1 MNIIRCSGIRPTH
14 ALLALIASALLLSG
28 CGGESTES
36 LPDTTTGSTTVS
48 YSGPVPATDDVLNFK
63 RSIWDNLAP
72 QNRCGSCHN
81 DGGQSPQF
89 VHQNDINIAYARAN
103 TIVNLADP
111 SQSQL
116 VTKVAGG
123 HQCWLES
130 TTACADIL
138 TAYIVNWADGAEG
151 SVKTV
156 ELRAPAIKDVGN
168 TLAFPEDSSGFA
180 THVYPL
186 LTEYC
191 SECHTGSGQT
201 PYIASADVAIAYDQA
216 KSRIDLGDLEDSD
229 NNPVLLADASSR
241 LVQRLRDEQHNCWDG
256 SCTDSAMIMLAAI
269 QNFIATLGEPEPIAE
284 NLVTSKALNLNQDGL
299 LANAGGRFEDNV
311 IALYEFK
318 TGEGQ
323 TAFDTSGVA
332 PALDMALS
340 GNVGWVGG
348 WGVEFGPSFQNES
361 GATVSAGKAQ
371 GSTEASS
378 KLHALLT
385 GSGEYS
391 LEAWVVPG
399 NVVQEDARII
409 TYSGSSTARNLTL
422 GQTEQ
427 LYDVLHRSTTSDQN
441 MAFSTEN
448 NPMLLQATLQHVV
461 VNYSPGKGR
470 EIFVNGQATGDLDPD
485 DPGLLTD
492 WDDTFALVFGN
503 ETDGNS
509 PWEGAL
515 RMVAIHNRALTPE
528 QVQVNFE
535 VGVGQKFFLLFSVSH
550 LIDGMDQSFI
560 VFEVSQFDSFGYLF
574 SNPFYIDLD
583 DEKSPSAVP
592 LEGMRIGING
602 REPVVGQ
609 AFANLNLTLG
619 GADYQPGSG
628 QPLSRLGT
636 VIALEDGPDADE
648 FFLTFERLDESRD
661 VRSEGLL
668 TAQPEPVDLEPVSA
682 IGLKTFDEVNA
693 SMSKVTGIP
702 VTAEAVA
709 TTFTKVKQ
717 QLPTVENIEGFL
729 ASHQMAITQMAIQ
742 YCDLLVSDQSRRNA
756 FFPDFS
762 FTENAATAF
771 DVAGQAQVTG
781 PLIREFV
788 GENLATQPAN
798 TAIENELG
806 GLMTK
811 LSDCGG
817 SCPPGRTET
826 VVKASCAAVLGSAT
840 TLIQ

>member
-1 MNIIRCSGIRPTH
+1 MTHCSGTRPTH
-14 ALLALIASALLLSG
+14 ALLALIASALLLAG

-36 LPDTTTGSTTVS
+36 LPDTATSSTTVS
-48 YSGPVPATDDVLNFK
+48 YSGPAPATDDVLNFK
-63 RSIWDNLAP
+63 RSVWDNLAT
-72 QNRCGSCHN
+72 QNRCGACHN
-81 DGGQSPQF
+81 DGGQTPRF
-89 VHQNDINIAYARAN
+89 VHENDINIAYAQAN
-103 TIVNLADP
+103 TIVNLSDP

-116 VTKVAGG
+116 VTKVASG
-123 HQCWLES
+123 HQCWLAS
-130 TTACADIL
+130 TTACTDIL
-138 TAYIVNWADGAEG
+138 TTFIVNWADGAEG

-156 ELRAPAIKDVGN
+156 ELRAPAIRDVGN
-168 TLAFPEDSSGFA
+168 TLAFPEDASGFE
-180 THVYPL
+180 THVYPI
-186 LTEYC
+186 LTDYC

-201 PYIASADVAIAYDQA
+201 PYIASTDVATAYEQA
-216 KSRIDLGDLEDSD
+216 RSRIDLGDLEDTGSS
-229 NNPVLLADASSR
+229 PVLLADASSR
-241 LVQRLRDEQHNCWDG
+241 LVQRLRDDQHNCWDG
-256 SCTDSAMIMLAAI
+256 SCPDSAMVMLAAI

-284 NLVTSKALNLNQDGL
+284 NLVTSKALNLSQDGL

-332 PALDMALS
+332 PALDLTLS

-348 WGVEFGPSFQNES
+348 WGVEFGPQVQNDS
-361 GATVSAGKAQ
+361 GTTVRAGKAQ
-371 GSTEASS
+371 GSTTDSR
-378 KLHALLT
+378 KLQALLT

-391 LEAWVVPG
+391 IEAWVVPG
-399 NVVQEDARII
+399 NVVQEEARII
-409 TYSGSSTARNLTL
+409 TYSGSSTARNFTL
-422 GQTEQ
+422 GQTGQ
-427 LYDVLHRSTTSDQN
+427 LYDVLHRSTSSNQN
-441 MAFSTEN
+441 QPFSTEN

-461 VNYSPGKGR
+461 VNYSPDKGR
-470 EIFVNGQATGDLDPD
+470 EIFVNGQATGDVDPD

-492 WDDTFALVFGN
+492 WDSTFAVVFGN

-528 QVQVNFE
+528 QVQANYD

-550 LIDGMDQSFI
+550 LIEGMDQSFI

-583 DEKSPSAVP
+583 DGKSPSEVT

-602 REPVVGQ
+602 REPSVGQ

-619 GADYQPGSG
+619 GASYQPGSG

-636 VIALEDGPDADE
+636 VIGLEEGPDSDE
-648 FFLTFERLDESRD
+648 FFLTFEQIDGQTD
-661 VRSEGLL
+661 VRSEGSLP
-668 TAQPEPVDLEPVSA
+668 ARPEPGDLDPVSA

-693 SMSKVTGIP
+693 SMAKVTGIP
-702 VTAEAVA
+702 VTTDAVA
-709 TTFTKVKQ
+709 ATFTKVKQ

-742 YCDLLVSDQSRRNA
+742 YCDLLVSDQTRRGA

-762 FTENAATAF
+762 FPENAATAF
-771 DVAGQAQVTG
+771 DATGQAQITG

-788 GENLATQPAN
+788 GENLTTQPTS
-798 TAIENELG
+798 TAIESELG

-817 SCPPGRTET
+817 GSCPAGRTET
-826 VVKASCAAVLGSAT
+826 VVKASCAAVLGSAV